1 LYFAG
6 KGFLVYKLSI
16 MKKTAILLDMGFVLL
31 KLKTLLGK
39 RLPLATEVREF
50 ALKCLGKDEEIFRI
64 YCYDCPPY
72 GEKQT
77 HPLNK
82 MLVDFSKTPT
92 FMSRTK
98 LIGDLKTMDNIAFRS
113 GELSFDGWII
123 TKKAAKDVVKTS
135 RALIDDDF
143 QPDIKQKG
151 VDMKIGLDVAWLA
164 GKSIVERIILVT
176 ADSDFVPAMKFARRE
191 GVQVIL
197 VTLGHL
203 QVKTDLKEHSDELRN
218 VTFP

>member
-1 LYFAG
+1 
-6 KGFLVYKLSI
+6 
-16 MKKTAILLDMGFVLL
+16 MKKTAILLDMGFVFH
-31 KLKTLLGK
+31 KLKNLLGK
-39 RLPLATEVREF
+39 RQPTAIEIRQF
-50 ALKCLGKDEEIFRI
+50 AMKCLEKDEEFFRI

-82 MLVDFSKTPT
+82 TTIDFATTPT
-92 FMSRTK
+92 FTNRTK
-98 LIGDLKTMDNIAFRS
+98 VISELKIMDNIAFRS

-123 TKKAAKDVVKTS
+123 SKRATKDILKAN
-135 RALIDDDF
+135 RAFIDDDF
-143 QPDIKQKG
+143 TPDIKQKG
-151 VDMKIGLDVAWLA
+151 VDIKIGLDVAWLSS
-164 GKSIVERIILVT
+164 KSIVERLILVT
-176 ADSDFVPAMKFARRE
+176 ADSDFVPPMKFARRE

-203 QVKTDLKEHSDELRN
+203 QVKNELKEHADELRS